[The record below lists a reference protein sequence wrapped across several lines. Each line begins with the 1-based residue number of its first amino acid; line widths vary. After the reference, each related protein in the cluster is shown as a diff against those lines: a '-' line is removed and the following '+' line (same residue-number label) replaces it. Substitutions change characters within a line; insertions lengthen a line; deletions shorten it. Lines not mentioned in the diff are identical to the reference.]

1 MATHHGKEGVIKAGS
16 DVIGEVTGFSLDTTA
31 DVVEDTSL
39 SDTAKTYIAGR
50 TGFSGSVDMH
60 YDEADTAQAALLAG
74 TEISFTLLP
83 EGNTTGDES
92 FVGSG
97 IVTSMAVATALDG
110 VVTRTVAFQGTGA
123 LTIGT
128 VS

>member
-1 MATHHGKEGVIKAGS
+1 MATHHGKEGVIKAGT
-16 DVIGEVTGFSLDTTA
+16 DVIGEVSGFSLDTTA

-74 TEISFTLLP
+74 TSISFVLLP

-92 FVGSG
+92 FTGSG
-97 IVTSMAVATALDG
+97 IVTSMTVAVALDG
-110 VVTRTVAFQGTGA
+110 VVTRTVAFQGSGA

>member
-1 MATHHGKEGVIKAGS
+1 MATHHGKEGVIKAGT
-16 DVIGEVTGFSLDTTA
+16 DVIGDVTGFSLDTTA
-31 DVVEDTSL
+31 DTVEDTSL

-74 TEISFTLLP
+74 TSISFVLLP

-92 FVGSG
+92 FTGSG
-97 IVTSMAVATALDG
+97 IVTSMAVAVALDG
-110 VVTRTVAFQGTGA
+110 VVTRTVAFQGSGA

>member
-1 MATHHGKEGVIKAGS
+1 MATHHGKEGVIKAGT

-31 DVVEDTSL
+31 DTVEDTSL

-50 TGFSGSVDMH
+50 TGFSGSVDMN
-60 YDEADTAQAALLAG
+60 YDETDTGQTALLAG
-74 TEISFTLLP
+74 TSISFVLLP

-92 FVGSG
+92 FTGSG
-97 IVTSMAVATALDG
+97 IVTSMAV
-110 VVTRTVAFQGTGA
+110 TVAFQGSGA

>member
-16 DVIGEVTGFSLDTTA
+16 TQIGEVKGFSLDTTA

-39 SDTAKTYIAGR
+39 SDSAKTYIAGR

-60 YDEADTAQAALLAG
+60 YDESDSAQAGLLAG
-74 TEISFTLLP
+74 TSISFTLLP

-97 IVTSMAVATALDG
+97 IVTSMAVAVALDG

-123 LTIGT
+123 LTIDT
-128 VS
+128 VA

>member
-1 MATHHGKEGVIKAGS
+1 MATHHGKEGVVKAGS

-39 SDTAKTYIAGR
+39 TDSAKTYIAGR
-50 TGFSGSVDMH
+50 TGFSGSIDMH
-60 YDEADTAQAALLAG
+60 YDETDTAQAALLSG
-74 TEISFTLLP
+74 STFSFTLLP
-83 EGNTTGDES
+83 EGNTSGDES

-97 IVTSMAVATALDG
+97 IVTSMAVANALDG
-110 VVTRTVAFQGTGA
+110 VVSRTVAFQGTGA

-128 VS
+128 VA